1 MEKLTS
7 IVKDTLSNLEKT
19 KQDATPNAYHKEFCK
34 VAKTYD
40 LEVCECTQFKELVEK
55 LSKQEQKEIEKK
67 EITTME
73 DMIPILLKRIATKN
87 LKTLSSILS
96 DAMTPSLHVSIDD
109 NLTKFS
115 LQIGSSPELI
125 FEEDIQKEMQ
135 KFITKRFEADKD
147 VVKQKTADIAKLIT
161 LMGQYL
167 NDAINSNQNGTSSVS
182 VIKNELELIKGDH
195 NLSKDLSGL
204 QSKLISAAITIEN
217 EMDQVSQR
225 LTTGKDQILGLE
237 QKVKLLEKQLTE
249 VKVENTKDHLTGLL
263 TRKAFE
269 KDAQRV
275 ETAFARNSVDYALIF
290 FDLDHFKKINDNFGH
305 KAGDVVLST
314 FAKVLKKQTRKMDTI
329 GRYGGEEF
337 IALVSYLDTAELIHY
352 LKRIK
357 SIVTTNDFL
366 YNNEKIRITFSAG
379 VTLRVN
385 HNSYDET
392 IKKADELLYESK
404 NSGRNQIRLEDGT
417 VL

>member
-1 MEKLTS
+1 MTKITS
-7 IVKDTLSNLEKT
+7 VVKDTLKNLEKT
-19 KQDATPNAYHKEFCK
+19 KEDATPNRYHKEFCK
-34 VAKTYD
+34 VAKKYD
-40 LEVCECTQFKELVEK
+40 LEVSECTQFQKLVSQ
-55 LSKQEQKEIEKK
+55 LSKEEQKEIFNK

-87 LKTLSSILS
+87 LKTLSSILN
-96 DAMTPSLHVSIDD
+96 DAMVPSLHVSIDD
-109 NLTKFS
+109 NLSKFS

-135 KFITKRFEADKD
+135 KFITKRFEADTD
-147 VVKQKTADIAKLIT
+147 VVKRKTEDIAKLIT

-167 NDAINSNQNGTSSVS
+167 NDAINSSKTGTSSVS
-182 VIKNELELIKGDH
+182 IIKNELKLIKGDH

-225 LTTGKDQILGLE
+225 LTTGKDQIQSLE
-237 QKVKLLEKQLTE
+237 DKVKALENQLTRE
-249 VKVENTKDHLTGLL
+249 KVENTKDHLTGLL

-275 ETAFARNSVDYALIF
+275 ETAYGRNSVDYALIF

-314 FAKVLKKQTRKMDTI
+314 FAKVLQKQTRKMDTI

-337 IALVSYLDTAELIHY
+337 IVLVSYLDTNELIHY

-379 VTLRVN
+379 VTLREN
-385 HNSYDET
+385 HNSYDSA
-392 IKKADELLYESK
+392 IKKADDLLYEAK
-404 NSGRNQIRLEDGT
+404 NKGRNQIILEDGT